1 MARELVMAA
10 TRIVRGIGSS
20 CYRGLPVLEKGSETD
35 TPPVILVL
43 MPTHTQTPLHTTHI
57 GTGTANRYQ
66 SNGEVHVTTQHDMQC
81 AKRTPATCPVDS
93 CNTLVRKGEGVGVKP
108 NGLKPGRVPA

>member
-35 TPPVILVL
+35 TPPVLLILV
-43 MPTHTQTPLHTTHI
+43 PTHTQTPLHTTHI
-57 GTGTANRYQ
+57 GTGTANRYH
-66 SNGEVHVTTQHDMQC
+66 SNGEVHVTTQYGMQC
-81 AKRTPATCPVDS
+81 AKKRTQIRGPAP
-93 CNTLVRKGEGVGVKP
+93 
-108 NGLKPGRVPA
+108 